1 MIAATPTGT
10 LTRNTQRQ
18 PTESTSAPPRTGPS
32 AMLIPTIAPHT
43 PIAPARSR
51 GSSNTL
57 RMIDSAT
64 GLSIDPPIAWST
76 RAATSVSS
84 VGARAHSSDPS
95 ENNVSPS
102 WKIRRRPSRSPV
114 EPDSISRLAIVSV

>member
-1 MIAATPTGT
+1 M
-10 LTRNTQRQ
+10 LT
-18 PTESTSAPPRTGPS
+18 
-32 AMLIPTIAPHT
+32 PTIAPHT

-64 GLSIDPPIAWST
+64 GLSIEPPIACST
-76 RAATSVSS
+76 RAATSSSS
-84 VGARAHSSDPS
+84 VGASAHSSEPT
-95 ENNVSPS
+95 ENSVSPS